1 MKELDLWI
9 FIYNKI
15 NKNLKTNLLIVAD
28 SSLSSPGKSG
38 FKMAVSE
45 DVDTYGS
52 IGGGIMEFEI
62 LKEIRGTLA
71 GPEPVNFIRKLHH
84 SKTKEGNSSGL
95 ICGGTQTLIVY
106 TLNLSHRD
114 VIKNIIDNLERQ
126 VNGVLQINPTGIN
139 YLPEDENP
147 KDITLYFNDEDTWQ
161 YEENI
166 GLLNTVYIIGGGH
179 VGLALSRTMST
190 LDFFVVSF
198 DEREEIITMKQN
210 TYANKKIITSYSD
223 VNKFIRETNKSYAV
237 IVTPNHDGD
246 KEALQSIIGMKLK
259 YIGMMGS
266 EKKSKSIFKHLEVN
280 GVDPNL
286 FKKVNTPIGLEI
298 EAESPE
304 EIAVSIAAEIIKVK
318 NTVNADAG

>member
-45 DVDTYGS
+45 DVETYGS

-62 LKEIRGTLA
+62 LSEIKGTLSQN
-71 GPEPVNFIRKLHH
+71 EPVNFIRKLHH
-84 SKTKEGNSSGL
+84 SKTKEGHSSGL
-95 ICGGTQTLIVY
+95 ICGGTQTLIVI
-106 TLNLSHRD
+106 TLTLEHRD
-114 VIKNIIDNLERQ
+114 IVKMIIDNLEKQ
-126 VNGVLQINPTGIN
+126 INGVMQINPSGFN
-139 YLPEDENP
+139 YVPGEENDN
-147 KDITLYFNDEDTWQ
+147 DITLFFDSEEAWQ

-179 VGLALSRTMST
+179 VGLALSHVMST
-190 LDFFVVSF
+190 LDFYVITF
-198 DEREEIITMKQN
+198 DEREDIITMRNN
-210 TYANKKIITSYSD
+210 TFANKKIITDYSEI
-223 VNKFIRETNKSYAV
+223 NKYIKETKKSYAV

-246 KEALQSIIGMKLK
+246 KVALKSVVRMNLK
-259 YIGMMGS
+259 YLGMMGS
-266 EKKSKSIFKHLEVN
+266 SKKSQSIFNALTEE
-280 GVDPNL
+280 GIDPAL
-286 FKKVNTPIGLEI
+286 FNKVNTPVGIEI

-304 EIAVSIAAEIIKVK
+304 EIAISIAAEIIRIK
-318 NTVNADAG
+318 NSN